1 MKWVYCL
8 AFCWF
13 LEEDLWKVFW
23 LPIWDR
29 PLELVRVE
37 TRFLATIFC
46 SNFLFGVF
54 LAFFAALHLLRALCD
69 FILLLQNR
77 IINLPLLEELV
88 NIHQNHSR
96 SQEIFNFSE
105 LISSAR
111 VKSLVIRLCP
121 HISWWI
127 IEDTDIPKNSLTKLR
142 KTYFELNGK
151 LAI

>member
-37 TRFLATIFC
+37 TRFLATIFWC
-46 SNFLFGVF
+46 FFLFLFCRLFSFNFF
-54 LAFFAALHLLRALCD
+54 LLFFFLLNWIINNFDLAA
-69 FILLLQNR
+69 ILLKVHKYVDFPNGFL
-77 IINLPLLEELV
+77 NLL
-88 NIHQNHSR
+88 
-96 SQEIFNFSE
+96 E